1 MASEPIISIDAART
15 LAHVALLAAW
25 EGDSEAAEEIFTALQ
40 AAKPKEPNIRI
51 CRAMVY
57 ACQDRFSECLEIL
70 DEVLASEPRNMS
82 AKSLRGFVLFTMG
95 EDGWR
100 ELMEE
105 VLADGSDANSVA
117 LAQQVLQNNPK
128 KTTAVSQPRTSA
140 VSGSFYSYA

>member
-1 MASEPIISIDAART
+1 MASVPMISIDAART

-25 EGDSEAAEEIFTALQ
+25 EGDAEGAERIFSALQ

-57 ACQDRFSECLEIL
+57 ACQDRFTECQELL
-70 DEVLASEPRNMS
+70 DEVLAGEPDNMS

-100 ELMEE
+100 ELMQE
-105 VLADGSDANSVA
+105 VLADGTDANSVA
-117 LAQQVLQNNPK
+117 LAQQVLENNPAK
-128 KTTAVSQPRTSA
+128 PSVPVQPRTNA
-140 VSGSFYSYA
+140 KSGSFYSYA

>member
-1 MASEPIISIDAART
+1 MASEPMISVDAART

-25 EGDSEAAEEIFTALQ
+25 EGDAEAAEQIFSALQ

-57 ACQDRFSECLEIL
+57 ACQDRFGDCLELL
-70 DEVLASEPRNMS
+70 DEVLAREPNNMS

-95 EDGWR
+95 ESGWQ

-117 LAQQVLQNNPK
+117 LAQQVLENKPK
-128 KTTAVSQPRTSA
+128 KSAAQALPRTGA
-140 VSGSFYSYA
+140 ATGGYYSYA

>member
-25 EGDSEAAEEIFTALQ
+25 EGDAEAAEEIFSALQ

-57 ACQDRFSECLEIL
+57 ACQDRFSECLDIL
-70 DEVLASEPRNMS
+70 DEVLAGEPRNMS

-95 EDGWR
+95 ESGWQ
-100 ELMEE
+100 ELMDE
-105 VLADGSDANSVA
+105 VIADGSDANSVA
-117 LAQQVLQNNPK
+117 LAEQVLQNDPK
-128 KTTAVSQPRTSA
+128 RQSVQSQPRA
-140 VSGSFYSYA
+140 GAKGGSFYSYA

>member
-25 EGDSEAAEEIFTALQ
+25 EGDAESAEEIFSALQ

-57 ACQDRFSECLEIL
+57 ACQDRFTECLEML
-70 DEVLASEPRNMS
+70 DEVLAGEPHNMS

-95 EDGWR
+95 ESGWQ
-100 ELMEE
+100 ELMDE
-105 VLADGSDANSVA
+105 VIADGSDANSVA
-117 LAQQVLQNNPK
+117 LAQQVLQNDPK
-128 KTTAVSQPRTSA
+128 RQAVQSQPRTSA
-140 VSGSFYSYA
+140 KGGSFYSYA